1 MASESILTDTGSVNP
16 ATRRPNTNPDPGSR
30 PIGIVG
36 RLRRMS
42 YEKKKQLYGLL
53 FVLPWIVGF
62 LLFFAGPLITSLQ
75 YSFQNPELTPE
86 GLQGRFVGWE
96 NYHYA
101 IFRDPAFVREAVNSF
116 VNMLYSVP
124 LILVYSL
131 FVAVLLK
138 NEFRGR
144 GLMRAISFLPVII
157 ASGVLMQIMK
167 EDVFSQG
174 LRGGVETVYLFS
186 GTGIDGVLTELGFG
200 AGLIEVFNNVI
211 ARIFDLTWRSGVQ
224 VLLFLA
230 GLHAISGDLYEAS
243 AVEGARAWEQFW
255 KITLPM
261 LSPIV
266 LLNVVY
272 TIIDTFTDY
281 GNSVILMI
289 YNTAFSQVRFGYSS
303 ALAWLY
309 CLGIAILLGGLYLLL
324 KRRSATLQE

>member
-1 MASESILTDTGSVNP
+1 MIS
-16 ATRRPNTNPDPGSR
+16 
-30 PIGIVG
+30 
-36 RLRRMS
+36 RLRS
-42 YEKKKQLYGLL
+42 LPYTKKKQWYGFL
-53 FVLPWIVGF
+53 FVLPWVIGF
-62 LLFFAGPLITSLQ
+62 ILFFAGPLITSFK
-75 YSFQNPELTPE
+75 YSFYNMELTPD
-86 GLQGRFVGWE
+86 GLKGSFAGWD
-96 NYHYA
+96 NFQYA
-101 IFRDPAFVREAVNSF
+101 IFRDPQFIREAVNSF
-116 VNMLYSVP
+116 VNMFYSVP
-124 LILVYSL
+124 LILIYSL

-138 NEFRGR
+138 NKFRGR

-157 ASGVLMQIMK
+157 ASGVLMQILK

-174 LRGGVETVYLFS
+174 LRGGAESVYLFS
-186 GTGIDGVLTELGFG
+186 GAGMNGILTELGIG
-200 AGLIEVFNNVI
+200 PQLIEVFNNVI

-261 LSPIV
+261 LAPIM

-281 GNSVILMI
+281 GNGVILMI

-309 CLGIAILLGGLYLLL
+309 LLGIALFLGALYALIK
-324 KRRSATLQE
+324 KRIVNLQD

>member
-1 MASESILTDTGSVNP
+1 MIS
-16 ATRRPNTNPDPGSR
+16 
-30 PIGIVG
+30 
-36 RLRRMS
+36 RLRS
-42 YEKKKQLYGLL
+42 LPYTKKKQWYGFL
-53 FVLPWIVGF
+53 FVLPWVIGF
-62 LLFFAGPLITSLQ
+62 ILFFAGPLITSFK
-75 YSFQNPELTPE
+75 YSFYNMELTPD
-86 GLQGRFVGWE
+86 GLKGSFAGWE
-96 NYHYA
+96 NFRYA
-101 IFRDPAFVREAVNSF
+101 IFRDPQFIREAVNSF
-116 VNMLYSVP
+116 VNMFYSVP
-124 LILVYSL
+124 LILIYSL

-138 NEFRGR
+138 NKFRGR

-157 ASGVLMQIMK
+157 ASGVLMQILK

-174 LRGGVETVYLFS
+174 LRGGAESVYLFS
-186 GTGIDGVLTELGFG
+186 GAGINGILTELGIG
-200 AGLIEVFNNVI
+200 PQLIEVFNNVI

-261 LSPIV
+261 LTPIM

-281 GNSVILMI
+281 GNGVILMI

-309 CLGIAILLGGLYLLL
+309 LLGIALFLGALYALIK
-324 KRRSATLQE
+324 KRIVNLQD